1 MQNIRFIIKGAK
13 AGETANALQ
22 AYLQAEWSVDSNLPA
37 YNGFC

>member
-22 AYLQAEWSVDSNLPA
+22 AYLQTEW
-37 YNGFC
+37 NGMLIPIFK